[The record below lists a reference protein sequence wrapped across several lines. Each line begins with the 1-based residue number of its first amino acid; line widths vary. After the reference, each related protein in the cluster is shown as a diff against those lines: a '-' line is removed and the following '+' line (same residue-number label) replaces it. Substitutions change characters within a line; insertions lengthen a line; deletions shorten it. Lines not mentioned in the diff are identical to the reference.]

1 MFYSKT
7 TQGFYSPTIHGDNIP
22 ADAVEISDEHYQSL
36 LDGQSNGL
44 KIVGD
49 ENGLPYLFTPPPP
62 TLAELKAGQVAATR
76 ALAEQHITAG
86 YTSDALGTTHTYPS
100 NRDYQLNIIGAAQTA
115 LPRTFLC
122 ADSAGEWAR
131 RMHTAA
137 QLQQVC
143 EDGAAR
149 MSDIF
154 DVMDAIVASIEAA
167 ADQTALDAIDITTG
181 WPA

>member
-1 MFYSKT
+1 MSVRGMQIVDGLVANIAVFDVLPDGWVLAEPGVGIGWLDNGDGTYS
-7 TQGFYSPTIHGDNIP
+7 DP
-22 ADAVEISDEHYQSL
+22 A
-36 LDGQSNGL
+36 
-44 KIVGD
+44 
-49 ENGLPYLFTPPPP
+49 PPP
-62 TLAELKAGQVAATR
+62 TLAEKKTALVAETR

-100 NRDYQLNIIGAAQTA
+100 NRDYQLNIIGAAQTG
-115 LPRTFLC
+115 LDRTFLC
-122 ADSAGEWAR
+122 ADSGGVWSR

-154 DVMDAIVASIEAA
+154 DAMDAIVASIEAA
-167 ADQTALDAIDITTG
+167 ADQTELDAIDITTG